1 MHESSLLLRRSFGWR
16 VLSNATLVSLRSVEP
31 IVKEILSL
39 SKIMGLEVD
48 SYDID
53 EFVEEH
59 NQDRSTEELMELHC
73 VSQQE
78 VMEESL
84 TEEEEVTAKQQPS
97 SAIREM
103 LKA

>member
-1 MHESSLLLRRSFGWR
+1 MYESSLLLRRNFGWR
-16 VLSNATLVSLRSVEP
+16 VLSNATLRNLRPVEP
-31 IVKEILSL
+31 IVNEIVSL
-39 SKIMGLEVD
+39 SNIRGLEVD

-84 TEEEEVTAKQQPS
+84 TEEVTAKQKPS